1 MNYEKIGY
9 SFIGSLIAGSI
20 IQNNMGMGQQYFFI
34 ISVGLWAV
42 CIGVQWWNC
51 KREEKVRDKFENLK
65 LETRDAIVKSLI
77 ETISTA
83 SEKEIACIKEEI
95 SKLAEYHKSMPSGLQ
110 ETLNKLD
117 EKLLEISQINKNI
130 NETVSNSIASSEKAI
145 IQSFEKVSDTT
156 SQSILNSLSE
166 LTKLLNGDF
175 REMLSNL
182 QGTLDNT
189 KSSISEI
196 KSIDNNMY
204 GLLEDNGNN
213 LKEIKD
219 SIEEGYGEI
228 KEAVSQS
235 VEEQREIVN
244 TEQSILNSYDEL
256 LGRINDEVIAKMIS
270 DSDTLLKCMKDC
282 YNLLD
287 SQRRAKR

>member
-65 LETRDAIVKSLI
+65 LETRDAIVKSII

-95 SKLAEYHKSMPSGLQ
+95 SKLAEYHKSMPLGLQ

-117 EKLLEISQINKNI
+117 EKLLEISQINENI
-130 NETVSNSIASSEKAI
+130 NETVSNSIAASEKAI

-156 SQSILNSLSE
+156 SQSLLNILSE
-166 LTKLLNGDF
+166 LTKLFNGDF
-175 REMLSNL
+175 REMLRNL
-182 QGTLDNT
+182 QDTLNNT
-189 KSSISEI
+189 ESSI

-213 LKEIKD
+213 LKEIKA

-228 KEAVSQS
+228 KEAVSKS
-235 VEEQREIVN
+235 MEEQREIVN

-287 SQRRAKR
+287 SQRKAKR